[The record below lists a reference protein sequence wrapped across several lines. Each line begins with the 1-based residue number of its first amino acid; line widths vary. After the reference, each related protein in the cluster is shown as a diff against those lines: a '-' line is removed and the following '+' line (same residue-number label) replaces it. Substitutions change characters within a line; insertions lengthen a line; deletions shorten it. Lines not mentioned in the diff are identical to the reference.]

1 LRVVVV
7 VVVMVI
13 TARVAAAVI
22 VVCNTEF
29 TIYGVES
36 KKIIRNGKFIVR
48 RMDFF
53 DWV

>member
-1 LRVVVV
+1 
-7 VVVMVI
+7 MVI

-48 RMDFF
+48 RGMKFLKVKVK
-53 DWV
+53 DWFSF